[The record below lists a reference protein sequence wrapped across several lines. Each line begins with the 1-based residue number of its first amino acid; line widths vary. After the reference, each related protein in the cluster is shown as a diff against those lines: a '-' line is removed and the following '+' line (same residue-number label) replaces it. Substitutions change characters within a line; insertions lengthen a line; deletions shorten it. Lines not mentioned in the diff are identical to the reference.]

1 MEDVNRFFNVEAFY
15 ETLFDQS
22 PLGIAIQAPDGIVIR
37 ANGAF
42 CDMFGYGREEV
53 LGVHLDDLVARD
65 NKLSPEAGDV
75 SVRVTGGEKIY
86 LEAVRTRK
94 DGSKI
99 PVSIRGVPI
108 RENGKILAVYA
119 IYENISERRKVEK
132 QMTREK
138 ALFERV
144 LLDSPDGI
152 AIFNS
157 EGVVTRTNPAFEHL
171 FGLDPGD
178 ALGHPLWE
186 VVGRGAKEDDVRD
199 NVDRLMEEKRV
210 DHESVRFRK
219 DGSEIHV
226 SVRATAI
233 TVQSGS
239 EEYLAIYR
247 EITERI
253 RWEEDLATERVYFE
267 NLFMNSPLAIA
278 LVDGDGSIQRVNS
291 AFEKLF
297 GYASWECIGRN
308 LDGLIAPGELTE
320 DAERLTRKVA
330 KGGTIQAERSR
341 RRKDGSW
348 VDVQINAVSF
358 PVTGGQTVIYAIY
371 QDITERKIFEE
382 KFRYFGYH
390 DSLTGLY
397 NSAFFEEEMRRL
409 DTPRQ
414 LPVSLVMA
422 DVDNLKLVNDA
433 FGHIEGDRLIL
444 EAGRILQSCCR
455 QEDIIA
461 RCGGDE
467 FVMLL
472 PGTSLLEARSICDR
486 IREACGR
493 RVTNSIIPPS
503 IALGVAVKDEVTQ
516 DFIQV
521 RKKADDDMYL
531 DKLMR
536 SERSRSAIYTRIVNF
551 LESDRRRN
559 AHIQRL
565 RKLSRLFASCLSMKQ
580 DETEKLLLLAQF
592 HDVGLMPVPAEVLYR
607 EGPLEPG
614 EWEDV
619 RKHPERGYHL
629 ARNLSPITPV
639 AEDIL
644 CHHEH
649 FDGSGYPRGLS
660 GDDIPIASRIM
671 NLLCAYEVMTGWR
684 SYRPSFTHE
693 EALGEVASG
702 AGGQFDPRLSG
713 LFINLLRGL
722 ERENRLV

>member
-94 DGSKI
+94 DGSKV

-119 IYENISERRKVEK
+119 IYEDISERRKVEK

-178 ALGHPLWE
+178 ALGHPLWD

-565 RKLSRLFASCLSMKQ
+565 RKLSRLFASYLSMKQ

>member
-178 ALGHPLWE
+178 ALGHPLWD

-233 TVQSGS
+233 TVQRGS

-409 DTPRQ
+409 DTPR
-414 LPVSLVMA
+414 
-422 DVDNLKLVNDA
+422 
-433 FGHIEGDRLIL
+433 
-444 EAGRILQSCCR
+444 
-455 QEDIIA
+455 
-461 RCGGDE
+461 
-467 FVMLL
+467 
-472 PGTSLLEARSICDR
+472 
-486 IREACGR
+486 
-493 RVTNSIIPPS
+493 
-503 IALGVAVKDEVTQ
+503 
-516 DFIQV
+516 
-521 RKKADDDMYL
+521 
-531 DKLMR
+531 
-536 SERSRSAIYTRIVNF
+536 
-551 LESDRRRN
+551 
-559 AHIQRL
+559 
-565 RKLSRLFASCLSMKQ
+565 
-580 DETEKLLLLAQF
+580 
-592 HDVGLMPVPAEVLYR
+592 
-607 EGPLEPG
+607 
-614 EWEDV
+614 
-619 RKHPERGYHL
+619 
-629 ARNLSPITPV
+629 
-639 AEDIL
+639 
-644 CHHEH
+644 
-649 FDGSGYPRGLS
+649 
-660 GDDIPIASRIM
+660 
-671 NLLCAYEVMTGWR
+671 
-684 SYRPSFTHE
+684 
-693 EALGEVASG
+693 
-702 AGGQFDPRLSG
+702 
-713 LFINLLRGL
+713 
-722 ERENRLV
+722 

>member
-178 ALGHPLWE
+178 ALGHPLWD

-233 TVQSGS
+233 TVQRGS

-414 LPVSLVMA
+414 LPVSLVLA

-565 RKLSRLFASCLSMKQ
+565 RKLSRLFASYLSMKQ

>member
-1 MEDVNRFFNVEAFY
+1 
-15 ETLFDQS
+15 
-22 PLGIAIQAPDGIVIR
+22 
-37 ANGAF
+37 
-42 CDMFGYGREEV
+42 
-53 LGVHLDDLVARD
+53 
-65 NKLSPEAGDV
+65 
-75 SVRVTGGEKIY
+75 
-86 LEAVRTRK
+86 
-94 DGSKI
+94 
-99 PVSIRGVPI
+99 
-108 RENGKILAVYA
+108 
-119 IYENISERRKVEK
+119 
-132 QMTREK
+132 
-138 ALFERV
+138 
-144 LLDSPDGI
+144 
-152 AIFNS
+152 
-157 EGVVTRTNPAFEHL
+157 
-171 FGLDPGD
+171 
-178 ALGHPLWE
+178 
-186 VVGRGAKEDDVRD
+186 
-199 NVDRLMEEKRV
+199 
-210 DHESVRFRK
+210 
-219 DGSEIHV
+219 
-226 SVRATAI
+226 
-233 TVQSGS
+233 
-239 EEYLAIYR
+239 
-247 EITERI
+247 
-253 RWEEDLATERVYFE
+253 
-267 NLFMNSPLAIA
+267 
-278 LVDGDGSIQRVNS
+278 
-291 AFEKLF
+291 
-297 GYASWECIGRN
+297 
-308 LDGLIAPGELTE
+308 
-320 DAERLTRKVA
+320 
-330 KGGTIQAERSR
+330 
-341 RRKDGSW
+341 
-348 VDVQINAVSF
+348 
-358 PVTGGQTVIYAIY
+358 
-371 QDITERKIFEE
+371 
-382 KFRYFGYH
+382 
-390 DSLTGLY
+390 
-397 NSAFFEEEMRRL
+397 
-409 DTPRQ
+409 
-414 LPVSLVMA
+414 MA

-565 RKLSRLFASCLSMKQ
+565 RKLSRLFASYLSMKQ

>member
-1 MEDVNRFFNVEAFY
+1 
-15 ETLFDQS
+15 
-22 PLGIAIQAPDGIVIR
+22 
-37 ANGAF
+37 
-42 CDMFGYGREEV
+42 
-53 LGVHLDDLVARD
+53 
-65 NKLSPEAGDV
+65 
-75 SVRVTGGEKIY
+75 
-86 LEAVRTRK
+86 
-94 DGSKI
+94 
-99 PVSIRGVPI
+99 
-108 RENGKILAVYA
+108 
-119 IYENISERRKVEK
+119 
-132 QMTREK
+132 MTREK

-178 ALGHPLWE
+178 ALGHPLWD

-565 RKLSRLFASCLSMKQ
+565 RKLSRLFASYLSMKQ

-607 EGPLEPG
+607 EGP
-614 EWEDV
+614 W
-619 RKHPERGYHL
+619 
-629 ARNLSPITPV
+629 NQ
-639 AEDIL
+639 
-644 CHHEH
+644 
-649 FDGSGYPRGLS
+649 GSGRMSANTPRGGITLPGIS
-660 GDDIPIASRIM
+660 
-671 NLLCAYEVMTGWR
+671 LL
-684 SYRPSFTHE
+684 
-693 EALGEVASG
+693 
-702 AGGQFDPRLSG
+702 
-713 LFINLLRGL
+713 
-722 ERENRLV
+722 

>member
-65 NKLSPEAGDV
+65 NKRSPEAGDV

-178 ALGHPLWE
+178 ALGHPLWD

-233 TVQSGS
+233 TVQRGS

-565 RKLSRLFASCLSMKQ
+565 RKLSRLFASYLSMKQ

>member
-1 MEDVNRFFNVEAFY
+1 MEDVNRSFNVEAFY
-15 ETLFDQS
+15 GTLIDKS
-22 PLGIAIQAPDGIVIR
+22 PLGIAIQAPDGKVIR
-37 ANGAF
+37 ANRTF
-42 CDMFGYGREEV
+42 CDLFGYAMEEV
-53 LGVHLDDLVARD
+53 IGVHLDDLVARD
-65 NKLSPEAGDV
+65 EGLSSEAGSV
-75 SVRVTGGEKIY
+75 STRVTGGENAQ

-108 RENGKILAVYA
+108 WENGRILAVYA
-119 IYENISERRKVEK
+119 LYEDISERWEAEK
-132 QMTREK
+132 QISREK

-157 EGVVTRTNPAFEHL
+157 QGVVTRTNPAFEQL
-171 FGLDPGD
+171 FGLDPGE

-186 VVGRGAKEDDVRD
+186 VVGRGNKDDDVRD
-199 NVDRLMEEKRV
+199 NIDRIMGEKRV
-210 DHESVRFRK
+210 DHECVRLKK
-219 DGSEIHV
+219 DGSEVHV

-233 TVQSGS
+233 TKQGGS

-247 EITERI
+247 DITERI
-253 RWEEDLATERVYFE
+253 KWEQDRATERVYFE

-278 LVDGDGSIQRVNS
+278 LLDGDGVIQRVNS
-291 AFEKLF
+291 SFEKLF

-308 LDGLIAPGELTE
+308 LDGFIAPGDLTE
-320 DAERLTRKVA
+320 DAEKLTRKVA
-330 KGGTIQAERSR
+330 GGGTVKAERSR

-358 PVTGGQTVIYAIY
+358 PVAGEQTVIYAIY
-371 QDITERKIFEE
+371 QDVTERKVYEE
-382 KFRYFGYH
+382 KIRYFGYH
-390 DSLTGLY
+390 DALTGLF
-397 NSAFFEEEMRRL
+397 NSAYFEEETRRL

-414 LPVSLVMA
+414 LPVSLIMA

-433 FGHIEGDRLIL
+433 FGHIEGDRLIV
-444 EAGRILQSCCR
+444 EAGKILQSCCR

-472 PGTSLLEARSICDR
+472 PRTSLLEARSICDR
-486 IREACGR
+486 IRAACSRGTR
-493 RVTNSIIPPS
+493 GMIPPS
-503 IALGVAVKDEVTQ
+503 IALGVAVKNEVTQ

-536 SERSRSAIYTRIVNF
+536 SEHSRSAIYSRIVNF
-551 LESDRRRN
+551 LEADPRRN
-559 AHIQRL
+559 NHISRL
-565 RKLSRLFASCLSMKQ
+565 RKLSGLFASLLSMKQ
-580 DETEKLLLLAQF
+580 DETGNLLLLAQF
-592 HDVGLMPVPAEVLYR
+592 HDIGLMPIPAEVLYR
-607 EGPLEPG
+607 EGALDPE
-614 EWEDV
+614 EWEDL

-649 FDGSGYPRGLS
+649 FDGSGYPRGLA
-660 GDDIPIASRIM
+660 GDGIPLLSRIM
-671 NLLCAYEVMTGWR
+671 NMLCAYEVMTGWR
-684 SYRPSFTHE
+684 SYKPTFSHE
-693 EALGEVASG
+693 EALEEIASR
-702 AGGQFDPRLSG
+702 AGGQFDPRLAG
-713 LFINLLRGL
+713 LFINMQRSL
-722 ERENRLV
+722 EREGKLI